1 MKYKIGRSLA
11 SKISLFTNIPFIL
24 VIVLMGIITMFKLEQ
39 DLSHQASANRQNIVN
54 LSAELVRNEVNGAV
68 KNYLKAIAEKNR
80 ELMNFWYQK
89 SQRGEITASQ
99 AMKTVREIMLDPE
112 YGRIGTT
119 GYLAGVTSR
128 GILAIHPRSEG
139 VDASGYEFMQK
150 AMAMKNGYLEYAWKN
165 PGDDQARTKVGFLSY
180 FEPWDIMVWASS
192 YKSEFFSLL
201 DQKQF
206 RKVIESVR
214 VGKQGFLMVFDH
226 KGTLIAGKESFSGA
240 QGRQP
245 DVGAAESLWSRIT
258 GKDNGELTYT
268 LGDEPVEASFTH
280 LSDLDW
286 YIVVNE
292 YSREYTGVISSFRI
306 IIFFTIILAGFLVAF
321 LVRLLM
327 RKVLAPIRSMQVIS
341 NQVAAGDLSRRIS
354 VSALDE
360 IGDLARFFNMVVDS
374 FAGLVAEIQ
383 EASSVLQEST
393 HSLGVSTQ
401 EVSSTANQQAASVKE
416 ILSTME
422 DSDKL
427 SQGVAVRIQE
437 VVKISNHTK
446 ETVEN
451 GFSLIQG
458 SLGKMSEIKDTNSNT
473 IGGIKIL
480 GGQIESIWD
489 IVNIINGIADQTKI
503 IAFNAELEAAAA
515 GDAGKNFQIVA
526 SEIRRLADS
535 TVDST
540 NEIKQ
545 KINEIQHASDKL
557 IIASEEGTQRIREGW
572 DISHNIRKV
581 FEEVLSS
588 SEISAGSA
596 RDIAKAI
603 KIQVASFEQIFL
615 TLKQISEGIDNFAIS
630 TRATSDAS
638 DQLKEITD
646 KFNESIVQYTLG
658 EGNRDE

>member
-39 DLSHQASANRQNIVN
+39 DLSLQASANRQNIVN

-240 QGRQP
+240 QGQQP

-292 YSREYTGVISSFRI
+292 YSPEYTGVISSFRI

>member
-39 DLSHQASANRQNIVN
+39 DLSLQASANRQNIVN

-240 QGRQP
+240 QGQQP